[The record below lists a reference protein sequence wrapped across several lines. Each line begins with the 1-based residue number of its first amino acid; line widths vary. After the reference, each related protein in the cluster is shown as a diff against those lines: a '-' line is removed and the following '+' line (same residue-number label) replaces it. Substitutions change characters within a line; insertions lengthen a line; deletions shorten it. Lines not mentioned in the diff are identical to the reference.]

1 MKTGKIKW
9 QTPIEFPTRVSPL
22 VTNGIVISGYITSAG
37 KPYTAN
43 TFGLPIDSPIFQSGI
58 IMALDKNNGKVL
70 WQFNVG
76 SAIGIGG
83 PSIGNGMLFV
93 PTGVSH
99 GPIGSLVAF
108 GLP

>member
-1 MKTGKIKW
+1 
-9 QTPIEFPTRVSPL
+9 
-22 VTNGIVISGYITSAG
+22 G

-43 TFGLPIDSPIFQSGI
+43 TFGLPIESPIFPSGL
-58 IMALDKNNGKVL
+58 IMALDKNNGKIL
-70 WQFNVG
+70 WQFNVAAG

-93 PTGVSH
+93 PTGVSG